1 MYSITDLVNMAL
13 KQIKVREIISLDDE
27 TVEAKGAKQTLPIV
41 LETLLGGLLKFVG
54 FCRNWTR
61 IASTRSM
68 RPESLCMRMSIYIL
82 MML

>member
-41 LETLLGGLLKFVG
+41 LETLLNKTDWRFAKVRRVLPKLEG
-54 FCRNWTR
+54 
-61 IASTRSM
+61 
-68 RPESLCMRMSIYIL
+68 
-82 MML
+82 